1 MKLFSKSGPAKPRS
15 RTQDTPVRQNRD
27 NRTVFI
33 LVAFCLVC
41 GVLVILLGGLAVRI
55 TAYAAAAALLFAGGQ
70 SVYCYLQSEPLV
82 RIREARLAV
91 GFILLLKDEMNT
103 ETARQMAVSRHAY
116 MEGFLEELSEEMKS

>member
-55 TAYAAAAALLFAGGQ
+55 TAYAAAAALILFVIVFTITYINLTFSKNKVQ
-70 SVYCYLQSEPLV
+70 
-82 RIREARLAV
+82 
-91 GFILLLKDEMNT
+91 
-103 ETARQMAVSRHAY
+103 Y
-116 MEGFLEELSEEMKS
+116 M